1 MLIYQPEWAKLAK
14 ENAKS
19 LGNWI
24 LHDIIFHW
32 GLLLEIVTDNSPTF
46 LKALAYLEKQY
57 HIRHIRISGY
67 NSRANGLVE
76 HSHFEVREAIF
87 KACNGDQSKW
97 SPVADSVFLGEQV
110 TIQ

>member
-1 MLIYQPEWAKLAK
+1 MAK

-19 LGNWI
+19 LGDWI

-32 GLLLEIVTDNSPTF
+32 VLLLEIVTDNCPAF
-46 LKALAYLEKQY
+46 LKALAYLKKQY

-76 HSHFEVREAIF
+76 HSHFEVKEAIF
-87 KACNGDQSKW
+87 KACDSDQSKW
-97 SPVADSVFLGEQV
+97 SPVADSVFWVEQV
-110 TIQ
+110 TI